1 MQLWQTLASQ
11 QKARELATTAAER
24 VYRSDAMK
32 KALEGVATGIGK
44 EIGKRIELATVDT
57 AGPATQCVQAFL
69 GPRYGATIARIVATG
84 TGREYGVDPVKGT
97 AQVSTGQVIVEGTD
111 ALAGTVVLLVRRQL
125 ANMASRIGQRVVGSI
140 LGRLVSMVA
149 GGVGLVLIAKDIWD
163 FRHGVLPI
171 IGTEMKSK
179 ETKDKVREELAKS
192 VSEQI
197 GESIK
202 DISDKT
208 ADRVVE
214 IWLEFR
220 RAHAKVVELA
230 DRRGGLQALPGHRE
244 ARRPA
249 QARRGRGAGAG
260 QRRRGRHHPA
270 PRQRHAAPRRQR
282 PADGR
287 HRDRPRD
294 AIAGGGAAVV
304 GRGRRQ
310 PRPRWSSSRSIGS
323 AKPDTFTKASL
334 QRCWALQDRVAV
346 IRLAALQPAAR
357 DALFELPANELK
369 GLARTL
375 DETQLDSLSRY
386 LTGLDKSSALRV
398 LQVVGQNPTR
408 MAELGKPSVR
418 DAILSSS
425 DQAAALGMMLQA
437 TSVPDPTV
445 LLAHAQLVLDGR
457 VSPMLLWE
465 KHAVWLAAAVVL
477 SLALLMMLKRL
488 VFGTRP
494 KIVVQEELRPR
505 AREPRLMRL
514 VTSENLGDEP
524 IERGELVYACA
535 VSGANIL
542 RDMREAITNTLGGN
556 MTRYEALLDKTIA
569 RALESLSE
577 RARAQG
583 YDGVLGIRISHPHIT
598 DGAIEVVVAGTG
610 FRLADSSADRRAGL
624 SRLPTQVHRP
634 RWHGWLRLL

>member
-1 MQLWQTLASQ
+1 VIDRQVDQSIGELRDESSWVQLWQTLASQ
-11 QKARELATTAAER
+11 EKARELATTAAER
-24 VYRSDAMK
+24 VYRSDALR

-84 TGREYGVDPVKGT
+84 TGREYGVDPVKGS

-111 ALAGTVVLLVRRQL
+111 AMAGTVVLVVRRQL

-140 LGRLVSMVA
+140 LGRLVSVVA

-197 GESIK
+197 GDSIK
-202 DISDKT
+202 EISSKT

-230 DRRGGLQALPGHRE
+230 DRVEVFKRFLDTVKSDDLPKLDEVVALVMASEGEAGLIRRLDNGTLHRAVSGLPTGAIEIARETQSLEAALQWS
-244 ARRPA
+244 AV
-249 QARRGRGAGAG
+249 AGDSLG
-260 QRRRGRHHPA
+260 KVVEFEIY
-270 PRQRHAAPRRQR
+270 RQ
-282 PADGR
+282 
-287 HRDRPRD
+287 
-294 AIAGGGAAVV
+294 
-304 GRGRRQ
+304 
-310 PRPRWSSSRSIGS
+310 

-334 QRCWALQDRVAV
+334 QRLLALQDRVAV

-357 DALFELPANELK
+357 DALFELPTNELK

-375 DETQLDSLSRY
+375 DEAQLDSLSRY
-386 LTGLDKSSALRV
+386 LTGLDKASALRV

-418 DAILSSS
+418 DAILSSN

-437 TSVPDPTV
+437 SSVPDPTV
-445 LLAHAQLVLDGR
+445 LLANARLVLDGR
-457 VSPMLLWE
+457 VSPLLLWE
-465 KHAVWLAAAVVL
+465 KHALWLSLAVVL

-494 KIVVQEELRPR
+494 KIIVQEGYGRGR
-505 AREPRLMRL
+505 GAR
-514 VTSENLGDEP
+514 G
-524 IERGELVYACA
+524 
-535 VSGANIL
+535 
-542 RDMREAITNTLGGN
+542 
-556 MTRYEALLDKTIA
+556 
-569 RALESLSE
+569 
-577 RARAQG
+577 
-583 YDGVLGIRISHPHIT
+583 
-598 DGAIEVVVAGTG
+598 
-610 FRLADSSADRRAGL
+610 
-624 SRLPTQVHRP
+624 
-634 RWHGWLRLL
+634 

>member
-1 MQLWQTLASQ
+1 MTRADYEACQARDEQGFRVAVEALTRRSLEAGIAGFDYKAVVNDEWRRGNLDDVIDRQVDQSIGELRDESSWVQLWQTLASQ
-11 QKARELATTAAER
+11 EKARELATTAAER
-24 VYRSDAMK
+24 VYRSDALR

-84 TGREYGVDPVKGT
+84 TGREYGVDPVKGS

-111 ALAGTVVLLVRRQL
+111 AMAGTVVLVVRRQL

-140 LGRLVSMVA
+140 LGRLVSVVA

-197 GESIK
+197 GDSIK
-202 DISDKT
+202 EISSKT

-230 DRRGGLQALPGHRE
+230 DRVEVFKRFLDTVKSDDLPKLDEVVALVMASEGEAGLIRRLDNGTLHRAVSGLPTGAIEIARETQSLEAALQWS
-244 ARRPA
+244 AV
-249 QARRGRGAGAG
+249 AGDSLG
-260 QRRRGRHHPA
+260 KVVEFEIY
-270 PRQRHAAPRRQR
+270 RQ
-282 PADGR
+282 
-287 HRDRPRD
+287 
-294 AIAGGGAAVV
+294 
-304 GRGRRQ
+304 
-310 PRPRWSSSRSIGS
+310 

-334 QRCWALQDRVAV
+334 QRLLALQDRVAV

-357 DALFELPANELK
+357 DALFELPTNELK

-375 DETQLDSLSRY
+375 DEAQLDSLSRY
-386 LTGLDKSSALRV
+386 LTGLDKASALRV

-418 DAILSSS
+418 DAILSSN

-437 TSVPDPTV
+437 SSVPDPTV
-445 LLAHAQLVLDGR
+445 LLANARLVLDGR
-457 VSPMLLWE
+457 VSPLLLWE
-465 KHAVWLAAAVVL
+465 KHALWLSLAVVL

-494 KIVVQEELRPR
+494 KIIVQEGYGRGR
-505 AREPRLMRL
+505 GAR
-514 VTSENLGDEP
+514 G
-524 IERGELVYACA
+524 
-535 VSGANIL
+535 
-542 RDMREAITNTLGGN
+542 
-556 MTRYEALLDKTIA
+556 
-569 RALESLSE
+569 
-577 RARAQG
+577 
-583 YDGVLGIRISHPHIT
+583 
-598 DGAIEVVVAGTG
+598 
-610 FRLADSSADRRAGL
+610 
-624 SRLPTQVHRP
+624 
-634 RWHGWLRLL
+634 

>member
-1 MQLWQTLASQ
+1 MTRAEYEACQARDEQGFRVAVEALTRRSLEAGIAGFDYKAVVNDEWRRGNLDDVIDRQVDQTIGELRDESSWMQLWQTLASQ

-32 KALEGVATGIGK
+32 TALEGVATGIGK

-84 TGREYGVDPVKGT
+84 TGREYGIDPVKGT

-171 IGTEMKSK
+171 IATEMKST
-179 ETKDKVREELAKS
+179 ETKDRVRDELAKS

-197 GESIK
+197 GDSIK
-202 DISDKT
+202 DISGKT

-230 DRRGGLQALPGHRE
+230 ERVEVFKRFLDTVKSDDLPKLDEVVALVLASEGEAGIIRRLDNGTLHRAVSGLPTGAIEIARETQSLEAALQWSAVAGDSLGKVVE
-244 ARRPA
+244 FEIYRR
-249 QARRGRGAGAG
+249 
-260 QRRRGRHHPA
+260 
-270 PRQRHAAPRRQR
+270 
-282 PADGR
+282 
-287 HRDRPRD
+287 
-294 AIAGGGAAVV
+294 
-304 GRGRRQ
+304 
-310 PRPRWSSSRSIGS
+310 

-334 QRCWALQDRVAV
+334 QRLLGLQDRVAV
-346 IRLAALQPAAR
+346 IRLAGLQPAAR

-398 LQVVGQNPTR
+398 LQVVGRNPTR

-437 TSVPDPTV
+437 STVPDPTV

-457 VSPMLLWE
+457 VSPLLLWE
-465 KHAVWLAAAVVL
+465 KHAVWLAGAVVL
-477 SLALLMMLKRL
+477 TLALLMMLKRL

-494 KIVVQEELRPR
+494 KIIVHE
-505 AREPRLMRL
+505 
-514 VTSENLGDEP
+514 GYG
-524 IERGELVYACA
+524 RG
-535 VSGANIL
+535 
-542 RDMREAITNTLGGN
+542 RGG
-556 MTRYEALLDKTIA
+556 R
-569 RALESLSE
+569 
-577 RARAQG
+577 G
-583 YDGVLGIRISHPHIT
+583 
-598 DGAIEVVVAGTG
+598 
-610 FRLADSSADRRAGL
+610 
-624 SRLPTQVHRP
+624 
-634 RWHGWLRLL
+634 

>member
-1 MQLWQTLASQ
+1 LSARTFVLHRFRPVVSSITAAALLFAQLPTAHAASAMTRAEYEACQARDEQGFRVAVEALTRRSLEAGIAGFDYKAVVNDEWRRGNLDDVIDRQVDQAIGELRDESSWIQLWGTLASQ

-32 KALEGVATGIGK
+32 TALEGVATGIGK

-197 GESIK
+197 GEGIK
-202 DISDKT
+202 DISGKT
-208 ADRVVE
+208 ADRVLE

-230 DRRGGLQALPGHRE
+230 DRVEVFKRFLDTVKPDDLPKLDEVVALVLASEGEPGIIRRLENGTLHRAVSGLPTGAIEIARETQSLEAALLWS
-244 ARRPA
+244 AV
-249 QARRGRGAGAG
+249 AGDSLG
-260 QRRRGRHHPA
+260 KVVEFEIYRH
-270 PRQRHAAPRRQR
+270 
-282 PADGR
+282 
-287 HRDRPRD
+287 
-294 AIAGGGAAVV
+294 
-304 GRGRRQ
+304 
-310 PRPRWSSSRSIGS
+310 

-334 QRCWALQDRVAV
+334 QKLLGLQDRVAV
-346 IRLAALQPAAR
+346 IRLAGLQPAAR

-445 LLAHAQLVLDGR
+445 LLAHAKLVVDGR

-494 KIVVQEELRPR
+494 KIIVQE
-505 AREPRLMRL
+505 
-514 VTSENLGDEP
+514 SYG
-524 IERGELVYACA
+524 RGR
-535 VSGANIL
+535 G
-542 RDMREAITNTLGGN
+542 
-556 MTRYEALLDKTIA
+556 
-569 RALESLSE
+569 
-577 RARAQG
+577 
-583 YDGVLGIRISHPHIT
+583 
-598 DGAIEVVVAGTG
+598 
-610 FRLADSSADRRAGL
+610 
-624 SRLPTQVHRP
+624 SR
-634 RWHGWLRLL
+634 G

>member
-1 MQLWQTLASQ
+1 MSARTFVLHRFRPVVSSITAAALLFAQLPTAHAASAMTRAEYEACQARDEQGFRVAVEALTRRSLEAGIAGFDYKAVVNDEWRRGNLDDVIDRQVDQAIGELRDESSWIQLWGTLASQ

-32 KALEGVATGIGK
+32 TALEGVATGIGK

-197 GESIK
+197 GEGIK
-202 DISDKT
+202 DISGKT
-208 ADRVVE
+208 ADRVLE

-230 DRRGGLQALPGHRE
+230 DRVEVFKRFLDTVKPDDLPKLDEVVALVLASEGEAGIIRRLDNGTLHRAVSGLPTGAIEIARETQSLEAAL
-244 ARRPA
+244 
-249 QARRGRGAGAG
+249 QWSVVAGDSLG
-260 QRRRGRHHPA
+260 KVVEFEIYRH
-270 PRQRHAAPRRQR
+270 
-282 PADGR
+282 
-287 HRDRPRD
+287 
-294 AIAGGGAAVV
+294 
-304 GRGRRQ
+304 
-310 PRPRWSSSRSIGS
+310 

-334 QRCWALQDRVAV
+334 QKLLGLQDRVAV
-346 IRLAALQPAAR
+346 IRLAGLQPAAR

-445 LLAHAQLVLDGR
+445 LLAHAKLVVDGR

-494 KIVVQEELRPR
+494 
-505 AREPRLMRL
+505 
-514 VTSENLGDEP
+514 
-524 IERGELVYACA
+524 
-535 VSGANIL
+535 
-542 RDMREAITNTLGGN
+542 
-556 MTRYEALLDKTIA
+556 
-569 RALESLSE
+569 
-577 RARAQG
+577 
-583 YDGVLGIRISHPHIT
+583 
-598 DGAIEVVVAGTG
+598 
-610 FRLADSSADRRAGL
+610 
-624 SRLPTQVHRP
+624 
-634 RWHGWLRLL
+634 

>member
-1 MQLWQTLASQ
+1 LSARKFVLHRFRPVVSSITAAALLFAQLPTAHAASAMTRAEYEACQARDEQGFRVAVEALTRRSLEAGIAGFDYKAVVNDEWRRGNLDDVIDRQVDQAIGELRDESSWIQLWGTLASQ

-32 KALEGVATGIGK
+32 TALEGVATGIGK

-179 ETKDKVREELAKS
+179 ETKDKVREELAMP

-197 GESIK
+197 GEGIK
-202 DISDKT
+202 DISGKT
-208 ADRVVE
+208 ADRVLE

-230 DRRGGLQALPGHRE
+230 DRVEVFKRFLDTVKPDDLPKLDEVVALVLASEGEAGIIRRLDNGTLHRAVSGLPTGAIEIARETQSLEAAL
-244 ARRPA
+244 
-249 QARRGRGAGAG
+249 QWSVVAGDSLG
-260 QRRRGRHHPA
+260 KVVEFEIYRH
-270 PRQRHAAPRRQR
+270 
-282 PADGR
+282 
-287 HRDRPRD
+287 
-294 AIAGGGAAVV
+294 
-304 GRGRRQ
+304 
-310 PRPRWSSSRSIGS
+310 

-334 QRCWALQDRVAV
+334 QKLLGLQDRVAV
-346 IRLAALQPAAR
+346 IRLAGLQPAAR

-445 LLAHAQLVLDGR
+445 LLAHAKLVLDGR

-494 KIVVQEELRPR
+494 KIIVQE
-505 AREPRLMRL
+505 
-514 VTSENLGDEP
+514 SYG
-524 IERGELVYACA
+524 RGR
-535 VSGANIL
+535 G
-542 RDMREAITNTLGGN
+542 
-556 MTRYEALLDKTIA
+556 
-569 RALESLSE
+569 
-577 RARAQG
+577 
-583 YDGVLGIRISHPHIT
+583 
-598 DGAIEVVVAGTG
+598 
-610 FRLADSSADRRAGL
+610 
-624 SRLPTQVHRP
+624 SR
-634 RWHGWLRLL
+634 G